1 MKFNI
6 QTFKIFFDIWKIV
19 SRRRKIEILSIIL
32 LMILGSF
39 SELVFITFTA
49 PFIMALENPSLINE
63 NQTFK
68 IFFEIF
74 NLQSNGQEILFLS
87 FIFGLLA
94 FIVSIIRLLNLRVS
108 TFLAAKIGTDLSIIC
123 FKKTLYGDYLK
134 QVAFDSSYFL
144 NICTREISM
153 TVNGL
158 NLIFRLIS
166 GALSSFGILFALIKY
181 NYLSALI
188 ISSIF
193 TIFYYLL
200 AFSSRNILSSNSK
213 IVLNQS
219 RNQLKTVQDS
229 LGLKKSII
237 LENKYEYFI
246 ERYKNFDQKM
256 RISQASNQYIRLYPK
271 YFLEGIGLFVLALV
285 SVIISNRSNENML
298 ALAGTL
304 ALGIQRLLPSLQQI
318 YASWS
323 GLKANNASIVN
334 IFSHINNF
342 KNNNNLIEKYS
353 KNYEKKDIPFKS
365 RILLSNIYFRYE
377 KSQKYILKEINLE
390 IKKGKKIGIKGKSG
404 SGKSTLTD
412 ILLTIIEPEKGE
424 IQVDGNTLNTKN
436 FNYVQSW
443 RKNVA
448 TVPQNIYLSN
458 ASISSNISLYF
469 KKKEIDYE
477 KLYRA
482 AKMARIYD
490 LILSLPNSFDT
501 IVGERG
507 IKLSGGQIQRIAIAR
522 AFYKGASV
530 LIFDEPTS
538 ALDNITENEVVE
550 NIYNISDDITV
561 IIIAHRLSILSACDE
576 IYEIK
581 NQSIHKC

>member
-19 SRRRKIEILSIIL
+19 SKTRKIEILSIII

-49 PFIMALENPSLINE
+49 PFIMALEEPSLINE
-63 NQTFK
+63 NKAFK

-87 FIFGLLA
+87 FIFGILA
-94 FIVSIIRLLNLRVS
+94 FTVSLIRLLNLRAS
-108 TFLAAKIGTDLSIIC
+108 TFLAARIGTDLSIIC

-134 QVAFDSSYFL
+134 QAALDSSYFL

-158 NLIFRLIS
+158 NLIFRLIA
-166 GALSSFGILFALIKY
+166 GALSSFGILFALINY

-188 ISSIF
+188 ISGIF
-193 TIFYYLL
+193 TFFYYLL
-200 AFSSRNILSSNSK
+200 AFCSRNVLSSNSK

-229 LGLKKSII
+229 LGLMKSII

-256 RISQASNQYIRLYPK
+256 RISQASNQYIRLYPR
-271 YFLEGIGLFVLALV
+271 YFLEGVGLFVLALV

-318 YASWS
+318 YSSWS
-323 GLKANNASIVN
+323 GLKANNASIEN
-334 IFSHINNF
+334 IFFHINNF
-342 KNNNNLIEKYS
+342 KNKNLLEKFS
-353 KNYEKKDIPFKS
+353 KNYQKKDIPFKS
-365 RILLSNIYFRYE
+365 SILLSNIYFRYE

-412 ILLTIIEPEKGE
+412 ILLTIIEPEKGN
-424 IQVDGNTLNTKN
+424 IKVDGKTLNNKN
-436 FNYVQSW
+436 FDYIQSW

-458 ASISSNISLYF
+458 ASIASNISLYF

-477 KLYRA
+477 KLYLA

-490 LILSLPNSFDT
+490 FILSLPNSFDT
-501 IVGERG
+501 VVGERG

-538 ALDNITENEVVE
+538 ALDDITENEVVE

>member
-19 SRRRKIEILSIIL
+19 SKTRKIEILSIII

-49 PFIMALENPSLINE
+49 PFIMALEEPSLINE
-63 NQTFK
+63 NKAFK

-87 FIFGLLA
+87 FIFGILA
-94 FIVSIIRLLNLRVS
+94 FTVSLIRLLNLRAS
-108 TFLAAKIGTDLSIIC
+108 TFLAARIGTDLSIIC

-134 QVAFDSSYFL
+134 QAALDSSYFL

-166 GALSSFGILFALIKY
+166 GALSSFGILFALINY

-188 ISSIF
+188 IGGIF
-193 TIFYYLL
+193 TFFYYLL
-200 AFSSRNILSSNSK
+200 AFSSRNVLSSNSK

-229 LGLKKSII
+229 LGLMKSII

-256 RISQASNQYIRLYPK
+256 RISQASNQYIRLYPR
-271 YFLEGIGLFVLALV
+271 YFLEGVGLFVLALV

-318 YASWS
+318 YSSWS
-323 GLKANNASIVN
+323 GLKANNASIEN
-334 IFSHINNF
+334 IFFHINNF
-342 KNNNNLIEKYS
+342 KNKNLLEKFS
-353 KNYEKKDIPFKS
+353 KNYQKKDIPFKS
-365 RILLSNIYFRYE
+365 SILLSNIYFRYE

-412 ILLTIIEPEKGE
+412 ILLTIIEPEKGN
-424 IQVDGNTLNTKN
+424 IKVDGKTLNNKN
-436 FNYVQSW
+436 FDYIQSW

-458 ASISSNISLYF
+458 ASIASNISLYF

-477 KLYRA
+477 KLYLA

-490 LILSLPNSFDT
+490 FILSLPNSFDT
-501 IVGERG
+501 VVGERG

-538 ALDNITENEVVE
+538 ALDDITENEVVE